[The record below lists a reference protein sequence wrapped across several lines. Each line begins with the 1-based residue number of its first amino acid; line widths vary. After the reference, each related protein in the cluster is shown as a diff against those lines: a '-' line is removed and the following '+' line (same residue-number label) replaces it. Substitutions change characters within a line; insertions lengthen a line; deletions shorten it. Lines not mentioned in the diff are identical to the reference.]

1 MKSLTEYIV
10 ENSTWPKGLSEKEKN
25 SAIQSWVDT
34 ICRELL
40 IRPKDEK
47 DVYAAVET
55 FMNEISTS
63 VKWTTD
69 DNVTIEHKDSAI
81 GGKEVIIF
89 EDPDYNEYYWDNKN
103 KKLVSIE

>member
-1 MKSLTEYIV
+1 MKSLTEFIN

-25 SAIQSWVDT
+25 NAIQFWVDT
-34 ICRELL
+34 ICKELK
-40 IRPKDEK
+40 IKPKDEK
-47 DVYAAVET
+47 DVYAAVKT

-63 VKWTTD
+63 LKWTIDVDITK
-69 DNVTIEHKDSAI
+69 TYKDSVI

-103 KKLVSIE
+103 KKLVPIE

>member
-10 ENSTWPKGLSEKEKN
+10 ENSTWPKGLSEREKN
-25 SAIQSWVDT
+25 SAIQSWVDA

-63 VKWTTD
+63 LKWSTD
-69 DNVTIEHKDSAI
+69 DDITKTYKDSAI

>member
-1 MKSLTEYIV
+1 MAQRAVRKR
-10 ENSTWPKGLSEKEKN
+10 KN

-47 DVYAAVET
+47 DVYSAVET

-69 DNVTIEHKDSAI
+69 DNVTKERKDSAI

-89 EDPDYNEYYWDNKN
+89 KDPDYNEYYWDNKN